1 MARVTFFRQRQIWMP
16 TTYGW
21 IFLLLIVVVTSILLV
36 INLYAFLAP
45 SEPVGARVLVVE
57 GWLDS
62 WELDQ
67 AIEAFKKGK
76 YERVVTTGGRA
87 SGLGVSPDANY
98 ADLAAEYL
106 KNHGVSSDL
115 IDIYQIELPAENLR
129 PEPAK

>member
-67 AIEAFKKGK
+67 
-76 YERVVTTGGRA
+76 GGDGH
-87 SGLGVSPDANY
+87 GL
-98 ADLAAEYL
+98 ADGTSLLLPYYMGL
-106 KNHGVSSDL
+106 YHGFIV
-115 IDIYQIELPAENLR
+115 EE
-129 PEPAK
+129 